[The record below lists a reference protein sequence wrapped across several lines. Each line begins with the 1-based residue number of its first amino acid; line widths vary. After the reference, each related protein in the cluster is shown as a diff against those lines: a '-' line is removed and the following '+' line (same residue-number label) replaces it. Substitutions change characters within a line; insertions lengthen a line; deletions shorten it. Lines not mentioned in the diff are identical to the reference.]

1 LRFELHEDTI
11 RAIPDDAGR
20 LAASIDLPTTPGAEL
35 SIAEMAALYYS
46 RHGAESLRAPAIAR
60 RGSRAYEL
68 ETFSPLYLTNTC
80 DSECKMCGM
89 RRDNR
94 ELERETANPVGVQH
108 QLEILARRGVLAVGL
123 LTGEYRR
130 DTRHWSIAL
139 TRDAL

>member
-1 LRFELHEDTI
+1 PSRHLLDE
-11 RAIPDDAGR
+11 AGG
-20 LAASIDLPTTPGAEL
+20 LAASVALPAPSGEEL

-46 RHGAESLRAPAIAR
+46 QHGAESLRAAAIAR

-130 DTRHWSIAL
+130 DTRHWAIAL
-139 TRDAL
+139 TREPLRRAADLG